1 MSQKIRIKVRAF
13 DHKIIDAAT
22 DLIINSAEN
31 TGAIIAGPI
40 PLPTKIEKFTVNKS
54 TFVNKNSREQFE
66 RRTHQRLID
75 IRETT
80 PKTIDALTNLAL
92 PAGVSVEIKMI
103 SE

>member
-22 DLIINSAEN
+22 TLIIDSAAN

-66 RRTHQRLID
+66 RRTHQRLVD